1 MSRRKPTW
9 TPPALP
15 GLRDAQV
22 QAMYRQIDRQRQ
34 TLALIE
40 QKLESGQAD
49 QIGMPQA
56 SAAKNV
62 QKLRD
67 LLPAFE
73 VDAANLAG
81 AQLYWV
87 ARKMVQVAVSASPS
101 LPEWTPLAALPAAN
115 GLLCWAMSA
124 GQVDGPEG
132 RGGFDAASWAIDG
145 SGLRISL
152 HTKDSLPG
160 WTDTPLAPLYDVL
173 IPEPDQP
180 RREESYGADAA
191 IPALSTLA
199 SAWLLMG
206 QERIVETKALADRPG
221 GVRGPAE
228 ESGQVPT
235 VSVVDIRTPARAQ
248 HSAAE
253 TDGRSR
259 TYRRQWWVEGHWRQQ
274 PYGPGSKYRRPQWI
288 SPYVKGPTD
297 VPMTQGKVIVW
308 RR

>member
-124 GQVDGPEG
+124 GQVDGPKAGAGSTQHLG
-132 RGGFDAASWAIDG
+132 RSTAAASESACIPRTLCPAG
-145 SGLRISL
+145 RTLRSPHCMTYSSL
-152 HTKDSLPG
+152 SQTNRDAKNP
-160 WTDTPLAPLYDVL
+160 TAPTPQSP
-173 IPEPDQP
+173 
-180 RREESYGADAA
+180 
-191 IPALSTLA
+191 
-199 SAWLLMG
+199 
-206 QERIVETKALADRPG
+206 
-221 GVRGPAE
+221 
-228 ESGQVPT
+228 
-235 VSVVDIRTPARAQ
+235 
-248 HSAAE
+248 
-253 TDGRSR
+253 RSR
-259 TYRRQWWVEGHWRQQ
+259 PWLPRGCSWARSASLRRKR
-274 PYGPGSKYRRPQWI
+274 
-288 SPYVKGPTD
+288 
-297 VPMTQGKVIVW
+297 
-308 RR
+308 